1 VSGCAVLER
10 NATMVAQSMVMPTSY
25 GLQQL
30 QTTTRGRCLAAGNVA
45 GGRKSAELAV
55 ARCASA
61 EAGGAAIG

>member
-1 VSGCAVLER
+1 
-10 NATMVAQSMVMPTSY
+10 MVAQSMVMPTSY